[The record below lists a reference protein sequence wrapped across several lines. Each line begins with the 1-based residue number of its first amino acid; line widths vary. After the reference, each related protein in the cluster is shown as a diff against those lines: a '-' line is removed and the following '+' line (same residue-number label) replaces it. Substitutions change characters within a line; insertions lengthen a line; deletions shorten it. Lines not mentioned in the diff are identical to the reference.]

1 MLGGCSSQCK
11 AGPSVGGGAASGV
24 LGTLS
29 GWSGGPSG
37 SKYDIFWFPLYISCQ
52 STFPLSQYAVSFS
65 VDAHNLVL

>member
-37 SKYDIFWFPLYISCQ
+37 SKYDIFWFPCTLHFLPEYIP
-52 STFPLSQYAVSFS
+52 PLAICCVVFC
-65 VDAHNLVL
+65 